1 MPSFDEIRKQIE
13 ADLASKQPN
22 EPITTAGKP
31 MVAIDDKGM
40 PAPTPTA
47 VKGTPVARPGSEKI
61 TFDASNFQFME
72 CVSAAEG
79 YPKPRYC
86 IVEKG
91 VRPTYGNHFMDS
103 KGDRVHVVTKEVYV
117 LMLGVMNSVRKQIKD
132 TSTDLTLAKE
142 QRDAYKMTI
151 DALRKNGVID

>member
-1 MPSFDEIRKQIE
+1 MPTFDEIRRQIA
-13 ADLASKQPN
+13 ADLASKQTQ

-31 MVAIDDKGM
+31 VPAVDDKGM
-40 PAPTPTA
+40 PIPTQAA
-47 VKGTPVARPGSEKI
+47 VKGTIVSRPGSEKI
-61 TFDASNFQFME
+61 TFDASSFQMME

-91 VRPTYGNHFMDS
+91 VKPAYGNQFMDS
-103 KGDRVHVVTKEVYV
+103 KGDRVHVVTKEVYI
-117 LMLGVMNSVRKQIKD
+117 LTLSVMNSVRKQIQ
-132 TSTDLTLAKE
+132 TLTNDVALARE